1 MTRTELARRRHRLS
15 RRIHEAVNQR
25 RFEATLY
32 PRERERV
39 EPELATIA
47 PEPAP

>member
-1 MTRTELARRRHRLS
+1 LARRRHRLS

-32 PRERERV
+32 PRDPQRA
-39 EPELATIA
+39 EPDLATTA

>member
-1 MTRTELARRRHRLS
+1 MTRTEMARRRHRLS

-32 PRERERV
+32 PREPESV
-39 EPELATIA
+39 EPDLAVTA
-47 PEPAP
+47 ERRR